1 MPLELA
7 VMNEIMF
14 IVLLGSD
21 KTYFSYSQSRS
32 SGTCLMKLRE
42 QCYKTFFNVIAS
54 IKTTNCVSHQFR
66 IKVLAKGPSKS
77 DSKVIIV

>member
-14 IVLLGSD
+14 MVLLGSD
-21 KTYFSYSQSRS
+21 KTDLGLTYFSYSQSRS

-42 QCYKTFFNVIAS
+42 KCYKTFFIAMHLL
-54 IKTTNCVSHQFR
+54 KQQEV
-66 IKVLAKGPSKS
+66 
-77 DSKVIIV
+77 